1 MEAGNSLAK
10 VVLLVLLPA
19 VVHFVG
25 IGLQNNVNQGY
36 VDQWFIGNYFFMAA
50 PHLLMAVLAAV
61 SVLRRNT
68 LVQILIGLNVV
79 LIAFTCYIHG
89 FVSPRET
96 GLAWVLYYPLCA
108 LFLLAYGAIRYVV
121 GRRKA

>member
-1 MEAGNSLAK
+1 MTAGNILAK
-10 VVLLVLLPA
+10 VIVLILVPA

-25 IGLQNNVNQGY
+25 IALQNNVNQGY
-36 VDQWFIGNYFFMAA
+36 MDQWFIGNYLFMAA

-61 SVLRRNT
+61 SVLSKNT
-68 LVQILIGLNVV
+68 LVRILIGLNIV
-79 LIAFTCYIHG
+79 LIAFAFYIQG

-121 GRRKA
+121 GRGKA